1 MKSIPVI
8 VLLKGAKTFK
18 MNIFFSRTRVCDVTF
33 LVMTGLRIL
42 PRPRNS
48 HSKLSAVGRRIS
60 CGKHGVLINMH
71 S

>member
-1 MKSIPVI
+1 MLVKV
-8 VLLKGAKTFK
+8 AKTFK
-18 MNIFFSRTRVCDVTF
+18 MNLFFFQDELVSDVTF
-33 LVMTGLRIL
+33 LAITGLRIL

-48 HSKLSAVGRRIS
+48 HSKLKLSAVGRRIS